1 MEKILQDEIK
11 ERVEKFFQESDP
23 KNLKNIYEFVMGQG
37 EKILFDIVLDVTNN
51 NQFKAAKIL
60 NINRGTFRKKL
71 QKYDML

>member
-23 KNLKNIYEFVMGQG
+23 KNFKNIYEFVMGQG

>member
-1 MEKILQDEIK
+1 MEKILQVEIK
-11 ERVEKFFQESDP
+11 DRVEKLFQESDP
-23 KNLKNIYEFVMGQG
+23 KNLTNIYEFVMGQG